1 MVQQVLLLLV
11 LILLCAS
18 LQDALLQQHCITGRP
33 VARAAGMLPVAS
45 IQRIHPAK
53 MTSSPLVHKDE
64 IRLKPSSNK
73 NVARQVL
80 SVLLPAAVLLF
91 SSPNAAFAGLNPIIS
106 SSLGTESSG
115 FIQSFLLIFL
125 SEIGDKTFFIAALL
139 AAKYGKSVSF
149 TGSIFALAL
158 MTVISVSIG
167 QIFHAI
173 PPSITQ
179 GIPFD
184 DYVAVAAFLYFGT
197 KTLYEAYIADEKSS
211 SIEEEKAE
219 AEELVSEVSMKKKKN
234 TTIAAILQT
243 FSLVFA
249 AEIGDRSFLS
259 TIALSA
265 ALNPFAVAGGAIA
278 GHGVATALAVFG
290 GTILSK
296 YLSEKV
302 IGYIGGTLFLIF
314 ALTTA
319 IGLF

>member
-1 MVQQVLLLLV
+1 MAFLLSRSKSCIAQHQFRNIEVLQLRPSKIALQYPKDSTLRAHEDQISFRKEAPQPTKLPSKSRVLLAFLLPALLLL
-11 LILLCAS
+11 S
-18 LQDALLQQHCITGRP
+18 
-33 VARAAGMLPVAS
+33 
-45 IQRIHPAK
+45 
-53 MTSSPLVHKDE
+53 SSPH
-64 IRLKPSSNK
+64 
-73 NVARQVL
+73 
-80 SVLLPAAVLLF
+80 
-91 SSPNAAFAGLNPIIS
+91 AAFASTHSIVTT
-106 SSLGTESSG
+106 SLASEGSG

-139 AAKYGKSVSF
+139 AAKYGKSISF
-149 TGSIFALAL
+149 TGSILAL
-158 MTVISVSIG
+158 GLMTIISVAIG

-173 PPSITQ
+173 PSSITQ

-184 DYVAVAAFLYFGT
+184 DYVAVAAFMYFGC
-197 KTLYEAYIADEKSS
+197 KTLYEAYKSDSQSS

-219 AEELVSEVSMKKKKN
+219 AEELVSEVSITQKRN
-234 TTIAAILQT
+234 TAIAAILQT

-265 ALNPFAVAGGAIA
+265 ALNPFAVAGGAIV

-302 IGYIGGTLFLIF
+302 IGYIGGVLFIIF
-314 ALTTA
+314 AITTA
-319 IGLF
+319 VGLF